1 MLLDIFWLIFG
12 LALVLAGAS
21 ALTDGASALA
31 KKWGMS
37 DLTVGLTVVAF
48 GTSAPELVISVT
60 SAISGNAG
68 LAIGNVVGSN
78 IFNVCMIIGITALV
92 RPIRVTKGVM
102 AADLPL
108 VILSA
113 LVLLVMGNAR
123 LLDGSPVNILSR
135 VDGIILL
142 MFFIIFMYH
151 TFSSAKDA
159 DPDDPTA
166 EEGGK
171 MKEMKGWKAAL
182 YVVGGLAGLI
192 LGGDKFVEGASGI
205 ASCLGVSDAM
215 IGLTIVAAGTSFPEL
230 ATSITA
236 AVKGK
241 PGLAVGNVIGSN
253 IFNIFMVL
261 GCSATVRQL
270 PFGSVGNVDL
280 LVLAGSCLLFWLFGR
295 YYKELLISRLEG
307 AVLTACYIGYMA
319 WLIASA

>member
-171 MKEMKGWKAAL
+171 MKEMKGWEAAL

-192 LGGDKFVEGASGI
+192 FGGDKFVEGASGI